1 MGVFNLFRS
10 KKKEEVKAT
19 SKFIDDEWLEVNAN
33 SKDEAIERACVAL
46 NTNPTHL
53 EIKFLSKDGKKIRA
67 RKSAG
72 DAEITNEEK
81 PARPRQQPRQGG
93 RSAPGRG
100 RGQSQARS
108 NNPRNDSS
116 DSRNEPRGDSRNDS
130 RGGARTSSRNE
141 PRNDARGDS
150 RNNSRNVPQRNTR
163 GPKREEEQTDEMKMR
178 GDEEDNYNT
187 EGSNSR
193 GYDNYNDDYQNRQ
206 DARPRNEEPEE
217 DFVEEVEEETDLGR
231 KAKDILLQIVQKI
244 EANANIELFETNK
257 TIRLEIISSES
268 GLFIGKFGQTLDSI
282 QHLLKKI
289 LEIKFQDGK
298 NLVVDAEEYRVRREE
313 SIESKARKLAKK
325 ARQEGRPVS
334 VEPMNAMDRRIVH
347 MALKGEPGIETK
359 SVGEGSSR
367 RVLIV
372 PKRRSQ
378 GGRTGGGR
386 DDGGRGRVRGR
397 GFQGRGNADRP
408 ARPSDGNSRM
418 HDSYDVPAL
427 PKNEVFGD
435 NPEEYF
441 ENANFEDEK

>member
-10 KKKEEVKAT
+10 KKKEEEKAT
-19 SKFIDDEWLEVNAN
+19 SKFIDDEWIEVNA
-33 SKDEAIERACVAL
+33 SSQDEAIERACVAL

-53 EIKFLSKDGKKIRA
+53 EVKFLSKDGKKLRA
-67 RKSAG
+67 RKSS
-72 DAEITNEEK
+72 EENQATPK
-81 PARPRQQPRQGG
+81 PAQPRAPQGRPAPRGGQSARPARGG
-93 RSAPGRG
+93 RN
-100 RGQSQARS
+100 
-108 NNPRNDSS
+108 NNPRNDNRGENRNEPRS
-116 DSRNEPRGDSRNDS
+116 DSRNAPRNEPRGDSRNARPNS
-130 RGGARTSSRNE
+130 RTGGRNA
-141 PRNDARGDS
+141 PRNNPR
-150 RNNSRNVPQRNTR
+150 Q
-163 GPKREEEQTDEMKMR
+163 EEQTDESFVQD
-178 GDEEDNYNT
+178 GSDTEPNFNT
-187 EGSNSR
+187 ERNGR
-193 GYDNYNDDYQNRQ
+193 GYSSENNYDNDQYEAQQKSR
-206 DARPRNEEPEE
+206 AEEE
-217 DFVEEVEEETDLGR
+217 DFVEEIEEETDLGR
-231 KAKDILLQIVQKI
+231 KAKEILLQIVQKI
-244 EANANIELFETNK
+244 EANASIELYETNK

-289 LEIKFQDGK
+289 LEIKFQEGK
-298 NLVVDAEEYRVRREE
+298 NLVVDAEDYRVRREE

-378 GGRTGGGR
+378 GGRSGGGR
-386 DDGGRGRVRGR
+386 EDGGRGRGRGQGR
-397 GFQGRGNADRP
+397 GFQGRGRSEQDRP
-408 ARPSDGNSRM
+408 SMNQGNARI

-427 PKNEVFGD
+427 PKSEVFGD

-441 ENANFEDEK
+441 ENSKYDDEK

>member
-10 KKKEEVKAT
+10 KKKEEDKKAT
-19 SKFIDDEWLEVNAN
+19 SKFIDDEWIEVSA
-33 SKDEAIERACVAL
+33 SSQDEAIERACVAL

-53 EIKFLSKDGKKIRA
+53 EVKFLSKDGKKLRA
-67 RKSAG
+67 RKSS
-72 DAEITNEEK
+72 EENESAK
-81 PARPRQQPRQGG
+81 PAQRAQQARPDNRGGKSARPARGG
-93 RSAPGRG
+93 RNNSRSDNRG
-100 RGQSQARS
+100 E
-108 NNPRNDSS
+108 NRNDSRS
-116 DSRNEPRGDSRNDS
+116 DSRNARPNRGGGRNASRN
-130 RGGARTSSRNE
+130 A
-141 PRNDARGDS
+141 PRQD
-150 RNNSRNVPQRNTR
+150 
-163 GPKREEEQTDEMKMR
+163 EQTDESFVQD
-178 GDEEDNYNT
+178 GNDTEPNFNT
-187 EGSNSR
+187 ERTGR
-193 GYDNYNDDYQNRQ
+193 GYSSENNYDTDQYEASQKSR
-206 DARPRNEEPEE
+206 AEEE
-217 DFVEEVEEETDLGR
+217 DFIEEVEEETDLGR
-231 KAKDILLQIVQKI
+231 KAKEILFQIVQKV
-244 EANANIELFETNK
+244 EANATVELYETNK

-289 LEIKFQDGK
+289 LEIKFEEGK
-298 NLVVDAEEYRVRREE
+298 NLIVDAEDYRVRREE

-372 PKRRSQ
+372 PKRRSS
-378 GGRTGGGR
+378 GGRGGR
-386 DDGGRGRVRGR
+386 DDGGRGRGRGGR
-397 GFQGRGNADRP
+397 GFQGRGRNQDQAPRMN
-408 ARPSDGNSRM
+408 DGNSRM

-441 ENANFEDEK
+441 ENYDEEK

>member
-19 SKFIDDEWLEVNAN
+19 SKFIDDEWLEVSAS

-67 RKSAG
+67 RKSTG
-72 DAEITNEEK
+72 ESEVTDEK
-81 PARPRQQPRQGG
+81 PARQPRQGQGQG
-93 RSAPGRG
+93 RGRGRGGNREEGSRDGQQAQGRGRGRGTRSESSDRNDSRGDSRNESRGGRNFQGPGRG
-100 RGQSQARS
+100 RGNHAQ
-108 NNPRNDSS
+108 PR
-116 DSRNEPRGDSRNDS
+116 
-130 RGGARTSSRNE
+130 
-141 PRNDARGDS
+141 
-150 RNNSRNVPQRNTR
+150 
-163 GPKREEEQTDEMKMR
+163 REDEQTDEMMMR
-178 GDEEDNYNT
+178 GDEEENFNT
-187 EGSNSR
+187 EENNSR
-193 GYDNYNDDYQNRQ
+193 YNDFNDGYQDRQ
-206 DARPRNEEPEE
+206 ESRSRRHEEPEE

-231 KAKDILLQIVQKI
+231 KAKEILEQIVQKI
-244 EANANIELFETNK
+244 EANAKVDLFETNK
-257 TIRLEIISSES
+257 TIRLEIVSSES

-298 NLVVDAEEYRVRREE
+298 NLIVDAEEYRVRREE
-313 SIESKARKLAKK
+313 SIETKARKLAKK

-372 PKRRSQ
+372 PKRRN
-378 GGRTGGGR
+378 GGGR
-386 DDGGRGRVRGR
+386 GGRDEGRGRGGRGGR
-397 GFQGRGNADRP
+397 NFQGRGRGNGDRQP
-408 ARPSDGNSRM
+408 RSDGNSRM
-418 HDSYDVPAL
+418 HDSYDVPSL

-441 ENANFEDEK
+441 ENANFDDEK

>member
-10 KKKEEVKAT
+10 KKKEEEKAT
-19 SKFIDDEWLEVNAN
+19 SKFIDDEWIEVSAP
-33 SKDEAIERACVAL
+33 SQEEAIERACVAL

-53 EIKFLSKDGKKIRA
+53 EVKFLSKDGKKLRA
-67 RKSAG
+67 RKSS
-72 DAEITNEEK
+72 EEGQVAK
-81 PARPRQQPRQGG
+81 PAQQRAPQGRPAPRGGQSAGPARGG
-93 RSAPGRG
+93 RG
-100 RGQSQARS
+100 
-108 NNPRNDSS
+108 NNPRNSNRGENKNDSRA
-116 DSRNEPRGDSRNDS
+116 DSRNAPRNEPKGDSRN
-130 RGGARTSSRNE
+130 ARPSSRTGG
-141 PRNDARGDS
+141 RSTS
-150 RNNSRNVPQRNTR
+150 RNAPRQD
-163 GPKREEEQTDEMKMR
+163 EQTDETFVR
-178 GDEEDNYNT
+178 EGSDTEPNFNT
-187 EGSNSR
+187 ERHGR
-193 GYDNYNDDYQNRQ
+193 GYSKENNYDNDQYEAQQKSRAD
-206 DARPRNEEPEE
+206 EE

-231 KAKDILLQIVQKI
+231 KAKEILLQIVQKI
-244 EANANIELFETNK
+244 EANATIELYETNK

-298 NLVVDAEEYRVRREE
+298 NLVVDAEDYRVRREE
-313 SIESKARKLAKK
+313 LIESKARKLAKK

-378 GGRTGGGR
+378 GGRSGAGS
-386 DDGGRGRVRGR
+386 DEGGRGRGGQGR
-397 GFQGRGNADRP
+397 GFQGRGRSSQDRP
-408 ARPSDGNSRM
+408 AGRLDDGNSRI

-427 PKNEVFGD
+427 PKSEVFGD

-441 ENANFEDEK
+441 ENSKYDDEK

>member
-10 KKKEEVKAT
+10 KKKEEEKAT
-19 SKFIDDEWLEVNAN
+19 SKFIDDEWIEVSA
-33 SKDEAIERACVAL
+33 SSQDEAIKRACVAL

-53 EIKFLSKDGKKIRA
+53 EVKFLSKDGKKLRA
-67 RKSAG
+67 RKSSEEG
-72 DAEITNEEK
+72 DAAK
-81 PARPRQQPRQGG
+81 PAPRAPQARPAPRGGQSARPARGG
-93 RSAPGRG
+93 RN
-100 RGQSQARS
+100 
-108 NNPRNDSS
+108 NNPRNDNRGENRNEPRA
-116 DSRNEPRGDSRNDS
+116 DSRNAPRNEPRGDSRNARPNS
-130 RGGARTSSRNE
+130 RSGGRNTSRNA
-141 PRNDARGDS
+141 PRQD
-150 RNNSRNVPQRNTR
+150 
-163 GPKREEEQTDEMKMR
+163 EQTDETFVQE
-178 GDEEDNYNT
+178 GSDTEPNFNT
-187 EGSNSR
+187 ERNGR
-193 GYDNYNDDYQNRQ
+193 GYSSENNYDTDQYEAQQKSR
-206 DARPRNEEPEE
+206 AEEE

-231 KAKDILLQIVQKI
+231 KAKEILLQIVQKI
-244 EANANIELFETNK
+244 EANATIELYETNK

-289 LEIKFQDGK
+289 LEIKFQEGK
-298 NLVVDAEEYRVRREE
+298 NLVVDAEDYRVRREE

-372 PKRRSQ
+372 PKRRAQ
-378 GGRTGGGR
+378 GGRSGGGR
-386 DDGGRGRVRGR
+386 DDGGRGRGRGQGR
-397 GFQGRGNADRP
+397 GFQGRGRNQDQAPRLNEGNARI
-408 ARPSDGNSRM
+408 

-427 PKNEVFGD
+427 PKSEVFGD

-441 ENANFEDEK
+441 ENSKYDDEK